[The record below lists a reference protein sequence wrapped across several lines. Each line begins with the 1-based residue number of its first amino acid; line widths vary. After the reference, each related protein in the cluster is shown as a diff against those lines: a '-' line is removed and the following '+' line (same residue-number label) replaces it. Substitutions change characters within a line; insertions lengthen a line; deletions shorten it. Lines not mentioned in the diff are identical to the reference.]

1 MKRKT
6 FKNNDDYFKFYNDN
20 KDKIKLWDIKLICDD
35 KIKIVY
41 EMM

>member
-20 KDKIKLWDIKLICDD
+20 KDKIKLWDIKLIGDD

-41 EMM
+41 EMR